1 MKNRKNR
8 RTSQIIHQYQLKFSF
23 FTSLIVLTCTIIYP
37 LIITSFV
44 NALISLI
51 GENSALRESF
61 LEEKNQ
67 LILVMIGFE
76 ILIVILTFYLTL
88 KHSLKTVGPV
98 MKTISIL
105 EKLSQGIP
113 VESVRFR
120 KGDNFQELADYL
132 NRLIDSQTKFESS
145 LRGQVENTVSMLAK
159 LNQRDNITDE
169 EKKDLL
175 HRSLESLREINT
187 MLIK

>member
-1 MKNRKNR
+1 
-8 RTSQIIHQYQLKFSF
+8 
-23 FTSLIVLTCTIIYP
+23 
-37 LIITSFV
+37 
-44 NALISLI
+44 
-51 GENSALRESF
+51 
-61 LEEKNQ
+61 
-67 LILVMIGFE
+67 
-76 ILIVILTFYLTL
+76 
-88 KHSLKTVGPV
+88 
-98 MKTISIL
+98 
-105 EKLSQGIP
+105 
-113 VESVRFR
+113 VRFR